1 VRCLANSLVV
11 PGPDHLFTDERQAGC
26 LRAFNV
32 GVPFCGALRSPSKIE
47 IRIAES
53 SFENKNITEL
63 SESVSSDPEMNND
76 TNSLSDAVTNDE
88 HVYTVHKICQ
98 TVTTESRGETEEKC
112 YVRVLET
119 VEGDVTVTI
128 NLDSLAQILA
138 NKTLSSAS
146 GKSRLLN
153 GCVTAIAADVRRTR
167 QDLYRA
173 V

>member
-1 VRCLANSLVV
+1 LVV
-11 PGPDHLFTDERQAGC
+11 PGPDHLSTDERQAGC

-98 TVTTESRGETEEKC
+98 TVTTESRGEAEEKR

>member
-1 VRCLANSLVV
+1 LVV

-32 GVPFCGALRSPSKIE
+32 GVPFCGALRSPPQIE

-128 NLDSLAQILA
+128 NLDSLAHGEQNA
-138 NKTLSSAS
+138 FFRS

-153 GCVTAIAADVRRTR
+153 DASSASQPTFAASGNISNE
-167 QDLYRA
+167 
-173 V
+173 